1 MPTMTR
7 FHFVRAAAAI
17 LLAGGLAGCVDLSSP
32 DEGTDE
38 ADLTFVRISSGVE
51 LERDSISFWAVPGE
65 TRQVEIRYASSDVYL
80 NGNTK
85 CLLFRVPAG
94 SLLRHPDGR
103 RVQPGDSVRISIVV
117 SDARQYRFRFAPAG
131 LRFDPARPAEL
142 EIRYRWA
149 DADFNGDGV
158 VDARDAFTAETIS
171 VWHQPSPSGRWFEI
185 PTTRIADGVEA
196 RSTVFGFSQ
205 YALATDRG
213 ARPPDNA
220 R

>member
-1 MPTMTR
+1 MATMIAFR
-7 FHFVRAAAAI
+7 FARAAAAL
-17 LLAGGLAGCVDLSSP
+17 LLAVGLAGCVELSSP
-32 DEGTDE
+32 EEGTE
-38 ADLTFVRISSGVE
+38 ESDLTFVRIGDGIE
-51 LERDSISFWAVPGE
+51 LERDSVSFWAVPGE
-65 TRQVEIRYASSDVYL
+65 TRQVEIRYRSSDVYL
-80 NGNTK
+80 NSNTK

-117 SDARQYRFRFAPAG
+117 ADDRQYRFRFAPAG

-149 DADFNGDGV
+149 NPDFNGDGV
-158 VDARDAFTAETIS
+158 VDARDAFTAEQIS
-171 VWHQPSPSGRWFEI
+171 VWHQPSPGGRWFEI

-205 YALATDRG
+205 YALATDRSS
-213 ARPPDNA
+213 RPQENA

>member
-1 MPTMTR
+1 MAKMTPLR
-7 FHFVRAAAAI
+7 FARPAATL
-17 LLAGGLAGCVDLSSP
+17 LLAVGLTGCLDLSAP
-32 DEGTDE
+32 EEGTQE
-38 ADLTFVRISSGVE
+38 SDLIFVRISDGIE
-51 LERDSISFWAVPGE
+51 LERDSVSFWAVPGE
-65 TRQVEIRYASSDVYL
+65 TRQVEIRYLKSASYP

-94 SLLRHPDGR
+94 SLPG
-103 RVQPGDSVRISIVV
+103 QPRDSVRISIVV
-117 SDARQYRFRFAPAG
+117 AGDRQYRFRFAPAG

-149 DADFNGDGV
+149 NPDFNDDGV
-158 VDARDAFTAETIS
+158 VDGRDAIAAENIS
-171 VWHQPSPSGRWFEI
+171 VWHQPSPDGRWFEI

-205 YALATDRG
+205 YALATDRAG
-213 ARPPDNA
+213 RPQDNG